1 MKLKICLKLETQI
14 NFQILSHIRPTKVTQ
29 LQLVKVKSKQLLQ
42 EDEVDQKGNPKTK
55 NPQTKFNQF

>member
-14 NFQILSHIRPTKVTQ
+14 KFQILSHIRPTKVTQ